1 MDENS
6 LNYSMDVL
14 DEMAEALEPIDLVV
28 EKLDVAQTEGIP
40 TGLIRPKEGKGGW
53 EISCA
58 VVPTHRDN
66 VSTTYV
72 QLSLALTA
80 PCPERRE
87 ELEKFAR
94 LCSGQF
100 LMGTL
105 FMAGD
110 VLFMKY
116 VIVLEPTIAME
127 ESHIQATVFAF
138 CQQGETLAQ
147 RAQRICRGEWT
158 AEEALTAE
166 IG

>member
-6 LNYSMDVL
+6 LRYGLNVL
-14 DEMAEALEPIDLVV
+14 GELGEALAPIGMTV
-28 EKLDVAQTEGIP
+28 ERRDPGETEGIP
-40 TGLIRPKEGKGGW
+40 TGLIRPEGAGDW
-53 EISCA
+53 AITCA

-66 VSTTYV
+66 VSTTFV
-72 QLSLALTA
+72 QLSLPLTA

-94 LCSGQF
+94 LCGGQF

-105 FMAGD
+105 LMAGD
-110 VLFMKY
+110 ILLMKY

-127 ESHIQATVFAF
+127 ESHIQAAVFAF
-138 CQQGETLAQ
+138 CQQGETLAR
-147 RAQRICRGEWT
+147 RAGGICRGEWT
-158 AEEALTAE
+158 AQEALAAE